1 MLALRIV
8 EHFYVIKHVV
18 AGFCA
23 SLVGPAPD
31 PLAFEQVEE
40 AFGHTRAP
48 CSNSLPDGRSV
59 FESRRPETD
68 FIFLLSVFMISD
80 GLFQRIDTEVCMHR
94 IRHPPAQH
102 LARCPVHD
110 GDEVEITPADGE

>member
-8 EHFYVIKHVV
+8 EHFYVVKHVV

-40 AFGHTRAP
+40 AFGHGIVMA
-48 CSNSLPDGRSV
+48 
-59 FESRRPETD
+59 
-68 FIFLLSVFMISD
+68 
-80 GLFQRIDTEVCMHR
+80 VC
-94 IRHPPAQH
+94 PPAH
-102 LARCPVHD
+102 RMV
-110 GDEVEITPADGE
+110 EVVSFQE